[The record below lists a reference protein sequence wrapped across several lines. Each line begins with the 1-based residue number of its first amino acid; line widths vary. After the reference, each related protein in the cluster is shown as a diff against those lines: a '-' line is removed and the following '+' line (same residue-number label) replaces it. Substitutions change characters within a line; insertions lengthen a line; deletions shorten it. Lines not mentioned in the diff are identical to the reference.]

1 MANIPYLTDL
11 RFDHGAI
18 NQIGKALQSL
28 GASRPLIVTDKGVV
42 AAGLLQTLL
51 DVMRAA
57 SDTLGPAAIFD
68 ETPGNP
74 TEAATIIAAAL
85 YQSSG
90 ADSLI
95 ALGGGSAMDLAKGVG
110 LLVHAE
116 GPLARFGAAQRGSRL
131 IGKIP
136 PLIAIPTTSGT
147 GSEVSI
153 GAVIVLESGE
163 KELFVSKFLI
173 PSIALCDPELTL
185 GLPAALTAATG
196 MDAVTHCIES
206 ILSPA
211 INPPADA
218 IAADGIAR
226 AVRDKML
233 ARAVQDGGDRDA
245 RWHMMMAS
253 TEGALAFVKGLGSVH
268 ALSHAAG
275 RLKSPSLHHG
285 TLNAIFLPH
294 VMKFNAGAN
303 PGGEARIRDA
313 MGLKPGADL
322 FEALSKLNQ
331 EVGIP
336 VNLSLLGL
344 SNEQADG
351 IVTHALKDI
360 AHLTNPKKATQDDYH
375 ALYSAAL
382 TG

>member
-42 AAGLLQTLL
+42 AAGLLQRLL
-51 DVMRAA
+51 DALDA
-57 SDTLGPAAIFD
+57 FDHPIGPAAIFD

-74 TEAATIIAAAL
+74 TEAATINASQL
-85 YQSSG
+85 YQSCG

-110 LLVHAE
+110 LLVHGE
-116 GPLARFGAAQRGSRL
+116 GPLARFGTAQRGSRL

-153 GAVIVLESGE
+153 GAIIVLASGE

-185 GLPAALTAATG
+185 GLPAGLTAATG

-206 ILSPA
+206 ILSPT

-218 IAADGIAR
+218 IAADGISR
-226 AVRDKML
+226 AVGEGML
-233 ARAVQDGGDRDA
+233 ARAVKDGGDRDA

-303 PGGEARIRDA
+303 TDGEARIRHA
-313 MGLKPGADL
+313 MGLNPGADL
-322 FEALSKLNQ
+322 FDALSKLNQ
-331 EVGIP
+331 DLGIP
-336 VNLSLLGL
+336 ANLSELGL
-344 SNEQADG
+344 TDDHADG
-351 IVTHALKDI
+351 IVCHALLDI
-360 AHLTNPKKATQDDYH
+360 AHLTNPKTTTQDDYH
-375 ALYSAAL
+375 ALYRAAL
-382 TG
+382 YG